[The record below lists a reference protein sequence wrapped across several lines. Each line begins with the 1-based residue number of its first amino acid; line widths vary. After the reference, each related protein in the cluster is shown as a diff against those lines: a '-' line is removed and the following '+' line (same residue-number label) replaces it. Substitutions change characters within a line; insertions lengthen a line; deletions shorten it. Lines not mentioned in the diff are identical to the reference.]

1 MTSRR
6 CRCRKAAA
14 AGGCGGG
21 GGVDDAMGS
30 TERRIPSV
38 VAARPALADRART
51 DARCTQISVDF
62 V

>member
-6 CRCRKAAA
+6 CRHRKAAA
-14 AGGCGGG
+14 GGG
-21 GGVDDAMGS
+21 GGGGDAMGS